1 MKTKAVNNDTDA
13 PMTVL
18 LRIARKTY
26 GAAMIEAL
34 KDAGCADMP
43 RNGMYIIGGI
53 ARTSTP
59 LNKLV
64 KQTGASKQAASQLV
78 DSLFEKGY
86 IERSINP
93 TDRRK
98 LDVTLTERGTVAA
111 LCARAASDN
120 IDKKLQKIVG
130 KELIIS
136 TRKTLVALID
146 MYDEKS
152 RTS

>member
-1 MKTKAVNNDTDA
+1 MKAKAVNNDTDA

-64 KQTGASKQAASQLV
+64 KQTGASKQAASQLL

-98 LDVTLTERGTVAA
+98 LDVTLTERGIVAA
-111 LCARAASDN
+111 LCARAASEK
-120 IDKKLQKIVG
+120 IDRKLQRVVG
-130 KELIIS
+130 EDYIEH
-136 TRKTLVALID
+136 TRATLVALID
-146 MYDEKS
+146 IYDD
-152 RTS
+152 